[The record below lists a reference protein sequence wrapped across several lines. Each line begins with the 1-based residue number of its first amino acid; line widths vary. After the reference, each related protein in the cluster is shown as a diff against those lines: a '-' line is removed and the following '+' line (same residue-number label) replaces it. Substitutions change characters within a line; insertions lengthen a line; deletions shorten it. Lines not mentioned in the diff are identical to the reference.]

1 MEQNGSGAFDN
12 ERSRAMNIKF
22 GDKLVRLRKQRGMS
36 QEELAAK
43 LGVSRQAVSKWE
55 RGEASPDTYNLIQLA
70 RAYGT
75 TLDELVGEDG
85 ETPCSHDN
93 PGAKGEDAFDGD
105 GMDFSGG
112 AAGFVIHDDDGEVS
126 KVVTI
131 TKDGVCAGDVDGET
145 VVNVNNDGIYAK
157 AGKKKFSSRW
167 DHKGGDSA
175 GWDSDDGFFDDD
187 DDDDNDFFD
196 DDDDTDDGEEKEFK
210 VEMNFSGG
218 KKKEGRFW
226 MHFPYPVLCAIAYLM
241 MGFVWDLWHPGW
253 LIFLTIPLYYPLVEA
268 AYKSKDLVRTLLSF
282 PYPVLVAGAYLL
294 IGFEWGLWHPY
305 WLLFLTIPI
314 YYTVLGAL
322 KDHSP
327 IEINISGGFPL
338 LVLAAYLAIG
348 FIWQLWHPGWLI
360 FFTVPL
366 YYPIAKAITGRLDKP
381 FLIAFPYSVFIVG
394 VYLAMG
400 FIWGLW
406 NPYWFLLLT
415 IPLYYPIASAISG
428 QKHKKSFSYG
438 YFITILYLILGFG
451 WSLWHPYWLL
461 FLTIPIGNYIV
472 SSIGRSRAKG

>member
-1 MEQNGSGAFDN
+1 MEQNGSGAFEN

-85 ETPCSHDN
+85 EGPDSRD
-93 PGAKGEDAFDGD
+93 GSGSKGEDAFDDGDADFGD
-105 GMDFSGG
+105 GAS
-112 AAGFVIHDDDGEVS
+112 GFVIHDDDGEVS

-131 TKDGVCAGDVDGET
+131 TKYGVCAGDADGET

-157 AGKKKFSSRW
+157 DGKKKFSRRW
-167 DHKGGDSA
+167 DHKDGGSDK
-175 GWDSDDGFFDDD
+175 WDSDDDFFDDNDDGDGFFDDETD
-187 DDDDNDFFD
+187 DD
-196 DDDDTDDGEEKEFK
+196 GKEFN
-210 VEMNFSGG
+210 VEMNFSGN
-218 KKKEGRFW
+218 KKKGGRFW
-226 MHFPYPVLCAIAYLM
+226 MHFPYPILCAVVYLS
-241 MGFVWDLWHPGW
+241 MGFIWELWHPGW

-268 AYKSKDLVRTLLSF
+268 AYKSKDLIRTLLSF
-282 PYPVLVAGAYLL
+282 PYPVLVAGVYLL

-305 WLLFLTIPI
+305 WLLFLTIPV
-314 YYTVLGAL
+314 YYIVLESL
-322 KDHSP
+322 KGL
-327 IEINISGGFPL
+327 NISGGFPL
-338 LVLAAYLAIG
+338 LVLAAYLAMG

-366 YYPIAKAITGRLDKP
+366 YYPIAKAITGQLNKP

-428 QKHKKSFSYG
+428 ERHKKSFSYG

-451 WSLWHPYWLL
+451 WHLWHPYWLL
-461 FLTIPIGNYIV
+461 FLTIPIGNYIIN
-472 SSIGRSRAKG
+472 SIGRSRARD

>member
-70 RAYGT
+70 RAYGM

-85 ETPCSHDN
+85 ERSGFRDTSGH
-93 PGAKGEDAFDGD
+93 GGEDAFDRGGGD
-105 GMDFSGG
+105 SG
-112 AAGFVIHDDDGEVS
+112 ADASGFVIHDDDGEVS
-126 KVVTI
+126 RVVTI
-131 TKDGVCAGDVDGET
+131 TKDGVYVGDAEGET
-145 VVNVNNDGIYAK
+145 VVNVNSDGIYAK
-157 AGKKKFSSRW
+157 SGEKKLNRRW
-167 DHKGGDSA
+167 VHKDEN
-175 GWDSDDGFFDDD
+175 SDDWDEDGFLDDD
-187 DDDDNDFFD
+187 DDDDDDFFD
-196 DDDDTDDGEEKEFK
+196 DDETDGDGKEFN
-210 VEMNFSGG
+210 VEMNFSGS
-218 KKKEGRFW
+218 KKKDGRFW
-226 MHFPYPVLCAIAYLM
+226 MHFPYPILCAVAYLA

-282 PYPVLVAGAYLL
+282 PYPVLVAGVYLL

-305 WLLFLTIPI
+305 WMLFLTIPI
-314 YYTVLGAL
+314 YYAVLGAL

-327 IEINISGGFPL
+327 IEINIIGGFPL
-338 LVLAAYLAIG
+338 LVLAAYLAMG

-366 YYPIAKAITGRLDKP
+366 YYPIAKAVTGRLNKP
-381 FLIAFPYSVFIVG
+381 FLTAFPYSVFIVG

-400 FIWGLW
+400 FIWDLW

-428 QKHKKSFSYG
+428 EKHKKSFSYG

-451 WSLWHPYWLL
+451 WGLWHPYWLL
-461 FLTIPIGNYIV
+461 FLTIPIGNYIIN
-472 SSIGRSRAKG
+472 SIGRSREGG